1 MLWAALR
8 FPHFAIEI
16 RAPRDEEPAAV
27 CERSRSQRILIASNE
42 AARDRGI
49 LAGLTAPQAL
59 LKEPN
64 LRLIER
70 AKSDEKRSLR
80 ALADW
85 ALQFSSTIHQDLERW
100 LLWIEIGA
108 SLRYFDGLALIGG
121 HIARG
126 IAELGYEAELGI
138 APTLEAAALLTFKP
152 GAGPVLNRAGLYAD
166 LASLPAQHLRL
177 ADDVKEHLTA
187 SGVTRVGAVLDLPR
201 SGLARRFGPEVTR
214 YLQRL
219 LGEAPDVRPHHVGR
233 TWYRR
238 RYDFADPIHSLEAL
252 LFPLRRVLQEF
263 EGFLRGHDVAVQR
276 VEIALKHRDS
286 QPTAF
291 TLHTSAPIRDA
302 HRLFALLREKL
313 EHIPWAEPVTE
324 MFVEANEFQS
334 PEIIQGDFFD
344 ESERRKAGWIAL
356 LDKLRA
362 RLGEDAVR
370 MLGLKDD
377 HRPEHAWCIQHDSQN
392 ESPDEILTDRPL
404 WLLTPRPIARPP
416 TVFGTPERIEAGWR
430 TGEEALR
437 DYYVCISED
446 GARWW
451 LFRDLAT
458 QQWYLHGL
466 WG

>member
-16 RAPRDEEPAAV
+16 RAPRDEGPAAI
-27 CERSRSQRILIASNE
+27 CERVRSQRILIAANE
-42 AARDRGI
+42 AARGRGI
-49 LAGLTAPQAL
+49 QPGLSAPQAL
-59 LKEPN
+59 LKEPD
-64 LRLIER
+64 LKLIER
-70 AKSDEKRSLR
+70 AKSDERRSLR

-108 SLRYFDGLALIGG
+108 SLRYFDGLAVIGG

-126 IAELGYEAELGI
+126 VAELRYHAELGV
-138 APTLEAAALLTFKP
+138 APTLEAAALLTFK
-152 GAGPVLNRAGLYAD
+152 ADAAPVLNRASLRAD
-166 LASLPAQHLRL
+166 LTAFPAQHLHVK
-177 ADDVKEHLTA
+177 DDIKEHLRA
-187 SGVTRVGAVLDLPR
+187 SGVTTVGAVLDLPR
-201 SGLARRFGPEVTR
+201 SGLARRFGPEVTQ

-233 TWYRR
+233 TRYRR

-252 LFPLRRVLQEF
+252 LFPLRRVLQEL
-263 EGFLRGHDVAVQR
+263 EGFLRGRDVALQR

-286 QPTAF
+286 PPTSF

-313 EHIPWAEPVTE
+313 ERIPWAEPVTDVI
-324 MFVEANEFQS
+324 VEANEFQP

-344 ESERRKAGWIAL
+344 ESERRTAGWIAL

-370 MLGLKDD
+370 MLGLQDD
-377 HRPEHAWCIQHDSQN
+377 HRPEHAWCIQHESQN
-392 ESPDEILTDRPL
+392 ESPEEILPDRPL
-404 WLLTPRPIARPP
+404 WLLTPRPIARPSALI
-416 TVFGTPERIEAGWR
+416 GTPERIEAGWR
-430 TGEEALR
+430 SGEQALR

-451 LFRDLAT
+451 LYRDLTT

>member
-16 RAPRDEEPAAV
+16 REPRDEQPAAI
-27 CERSRSQRILIASNE
+27 CERIRSQRILVAANE
-42 AARDRGI
+42 AARKEGI
-49 LAGLTAPQAL
+49 TAGLSAPQAL
-59 LKEPN
+59 LKDPH
-64 LRLIER
+64 LKLIER
-70 AKSDEKRSLR
+70 AKSDERRSLR

-85 ALQFSSTIHQDLERW
+85 ALQFSSTIHHELERS

-108 SLRYFDGLALIGG
+108 SLRYFDGLALICG
-121 HIARG
+121 HIYRG
-126 IAELGYEAELGI
+126 IAELRYQAELGV
-138 APTLEAAALLTFKP
+138 APTLEAAALLTFKSDAAP
-152 GAGPVLNRAGLYAD
+152 LLNRVTLLAGLAN
-166 LASLPAQHLRL
+166 LPARHLHVSDDVREHLR
-177 ADDVKEHLTA
+177 A
-187 SGVTRVGAVLDLPR
+187 SGVTTIGAVLDLPR
-201 SGLARRFGPEVTR
+201 SGLARRFGPEVTE

-219 LGEAPDVRPHHVGR
+219 LGEAPEVHPRHVGR
-233 TWYRR
+233 TRYRR

-263 EGFLRGHDVAVQR
+263 EGFLRGRDVAVQR
-276 VEIALKHRDS
+276 VDLVLQHRDS
-286 QPTAF
+286 PATSF

-302 HRLFALLREKL
+302 HRLFTLLREKL
-313 EHIPWAEPVTE
+313 ERIPWAAPVTE
-324 MFVEANEFQS
+324 ILVEANEFQA

-344 ESERRKAGWIAL
+344 ESERRTAGWIAL

-377 HRPEHAWCIQHDSQN
+377 HRPEHAWCVQHQP
-392 ESPDEILTDRPL
+392 ESEPPDEILPDRPL
-404 WLLTPRPIARPP
+404 WLLTPRPISRPP
-416 TVFGTPERIEAGWR
+416 TLMGTPERIEAGWR
-430 TGEEALR
+430 TGEEASR

-451 LFRDLAT
+451 LYRDLTT
-458 QQWYLHGL
+458 QQWFLHGL

>member
-16 RAPRDEEPAAV
+16 RAPREDGPVAI
-27 CERSRSQRILIASNE
+27 CERIRSQRILIAANQ
-42 AARDRGI
+42 AARDCGVQ
-49 LAGLTAPQAL
+49 AGLSAPQAL

-64 LRLIER
+64 LKLIER
-70 AKSDEKRSLR
+70 AITDERRSLR

-121 HIARG
+121 HIMRG
-126 IAELGYEAELGI
+126 IAELGYHAELGI

-152 GAGPVLNRAGLYAD
+152 GASPVLSR
-166 LASLPAQHLRL
+166 ASLRADVGALPARHLQVS
-177 ADDVKEHLTA
+177 DDVKEHLRA
-187 SGVTRVGAVLDLPR
+187 SGVATVGGVLDLPR
-201 SGLARRFGPEVTR
+201 PGLARRFGPEVTQ

-219 LGEAPDVRPHHVGR
+219 LGDAADVRPHHVGR
-233 TWYRR
+233 THYRR

-263 EGFLRGHDVAVQR
+263 EGFLRGRDVAVQR

-302 HRLFALLREKL
+302 HRLFALLKEKL
-313 EHIPWAEPVTE
+313 ERIAWAEPVIE
-324 MFVEANEFQS
+324 VIVEAHEFQA

-344 ESERRKAGWIAL
+344 ESERRTAGWIAL

-370 MLGLKDD
+370 MLGLQDD
-377 HRPEHAWCIQHDSQN
+377 HRPEHAWCIQHQPQN
-392 ESPDEILTDRPL
+392 EFPDDLLPDRPL
-404 WLLTPRPIARPP
+404 WLLTPRPIARPA
-416 TVFGTPERIEAGWR
+416 TLIGTPERIEAGWR
-430 TGEEALR
+430 TGKEALR

-451 LFRDLAT
+451 LYRDLTT